1 MFLDYLGSHDDD
13 DDDDADVDAADD
25 QYGYRQKLAIKF
37 VNITCQPLRAQ
48 KGN

>member
-1 MFLDYLGSHDDD
+1 MFLDCFGSHDDDD

-37 VNITCQPLRAQ
+37 VNITCQPLRA
-48 KGN
+48 